1 MYYCNNVSR
10 YRQRLELEN
19 KVKDLKR
26 SVKVAQDMLQYNT
39 ILQ

>member
-26 SVKVAQDMLQYNT
+26 SVKVAQRMLQYNT
-39 ILQ
+39 VLQ